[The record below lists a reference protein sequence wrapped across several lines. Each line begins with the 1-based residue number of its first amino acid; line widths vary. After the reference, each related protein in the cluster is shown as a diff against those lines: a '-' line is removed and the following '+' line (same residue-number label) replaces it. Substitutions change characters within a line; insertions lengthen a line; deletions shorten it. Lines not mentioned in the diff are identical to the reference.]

1 MSDFK
6 DNLKKIRMNRT
17 LSQTELAKK
26 AKLEPSHISHYECGR
41 RNPSMDNLVVLSK
54 ALNCTIDELVIG
66 EK

>member
-1 MSDFK
+1 MY
-6 DNLKKIRMNRT
+6 RT

-26 AKLEPSHISHYECGR
+26 TGLEPSAISHFECGR
-41 RNPSMDNLVVLSK
+41 RSPNMENLKKLSK